1 MLEAVASHLKTGAS
15 SLKRVIFV
23 LYQDEAYRAF
33 IDTLKR
39 VAGIQ

>member
-1 MLEAVASHLKTGAS
+1 MFIAAHLKAGGST
-15 SLKRVIFV
+15 LKRVVFV

-39 VAGIQ
+39 VGGVQ